1 MDSISKS
8 YFSLLVVII
17 VASNMVIFQPAKAE
31 VEIVST
37 SCGIFVDNIVE
48 GEPITITVQMYPAPP
63 VGEVFSNLS
72 VGIVSPQQGIS
83 GWGPWDQKNILTDF
97 NGIAKITFN
106 IPTFGSQ
113 ANWNVWVYFGGQYLA
128 NNTLFYQSGHWE
140 RNFFVSPAQTPTS
153 SPTVTPFP
161 SPSPT
166 PITTLTPAPSIPEF
180 PATLGI
186 TLFVM
191 TTLSLLL
198 VLRRKHSSQ

>member
-1 MDSISKS
+1 
-8 YFSLLVVII
+8 
-17 VASNMVIFQPAKAE
+17 
-31 VEIVST
+31 
-37 SCGIFVDNIVE
+37 VDNIVE

-83 GWGPWDQKNILTDF
+83 GWGPWDQKNILTDS